1 MLPFKSS
8 KITWKQ
14 EFPKVEVKQFIFT
27 MFELRMQQNC
37 KVKELSQ
44 IFGYYFTTFAKWPVW
59 CFSLLVFENRAAACV
74 YLDFILYDT
83 VLGENSHFWPKLS
96 DCLLFFFFSS
106 TPADIKSI
114 PNAYQLWYIF
124 NSDYFWE
131 VYLHEVESQQCLSES
146 TVPSALQH
154 FLKLLS
160 A

>member
-96 DCLLFFFFSS
+96 DCLLFFFF
-106 TPADIKSI
+106 
-114 PNAYQLWYIF
+114 LF
-124 NSDYFWE
+124 NSCRHQVHTE
-131 VYLHEVESQQCLSES
+131 CLPALVHIQLRLFLGSLSSWGREP
-146 TVPSALQH
+146 TVPFRVYSA
-154 FLKLLS
+154 
-160 A
+160 